1 MLGLC
6 PVAAVSTYSEYDMT
20 HTVYINDCCILKK
33 HVAFIIVIAAYMI
46 GYGFA

>member
-6 PVAAVSTYSEYDMT
+6 PVAAICTYSEYDMT
-20 HTVYINDCCILKK
+20 HTAYYIYEHK